1 MPGYPGNAG
10 FPEERRIPCT
20 PPCAPAIQ
28 ASELTRARSHHGA
41 RRFVVKP
48 GVPTAPLTPQHNRAA
63 VSTGAPCQLFAVACP
78 SRCPSAL
85 PAPRTDKNSC
95 GHRQPWCHKHPPT
108 PANPWLLEKPA
119 RPIPSAPTTQRRV
132 TPCSNNLSQLPQVT
146 GERQRRQTKSTK
158 SALLNFSFPLC
169 SADKVCTL
177 GQVFWELQK
186 ENEAAISTSQKAVLS
201 IPSGLRMGKGQGRR
215 VISKACPHSSKLLGV
230 NRLASQKGLT
240 NSLHSAP
247 PSCRSC

>member
-20 PPCAPAIQ
+20 PPLLPFRPAK
-28 ASELTRARSHHGA
+28 LTRARSLHGA

-63 VSTGAPCQLFAVACP
+63 VSTGAPCQLFTVACP

-95 GHRQPWCHKHPPT
+95 GHRQPWCHKHPP
-108 PANPWLLEKPA
+108 PPLNPWLLEKPA

-215 VISKACPHSSKLLGV
+215 VTSKACPHSSKLLGV